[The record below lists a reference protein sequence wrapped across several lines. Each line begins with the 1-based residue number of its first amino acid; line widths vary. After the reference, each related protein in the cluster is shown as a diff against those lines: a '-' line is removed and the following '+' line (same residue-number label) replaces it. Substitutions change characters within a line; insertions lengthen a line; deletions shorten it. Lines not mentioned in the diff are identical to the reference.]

1 MIMQRALMLYGLPPA
16 SPSRKRVKQM
26 IADRFELGAR
36 VNRIDYDGIDVLA
49 TPRLKEFLNRG
60 LMPVRSKAL

>member
-1 MIMQRALMLYGLPPA
+1 
-16 SPSRKRVKQM
+16 VKQM